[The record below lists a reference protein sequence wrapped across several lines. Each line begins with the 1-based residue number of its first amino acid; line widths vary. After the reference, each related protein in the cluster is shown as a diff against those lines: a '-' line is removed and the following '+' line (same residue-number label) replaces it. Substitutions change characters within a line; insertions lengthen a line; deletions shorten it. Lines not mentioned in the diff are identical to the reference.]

1 MARFPRAKQRDLSD
15 CGAACLH
22 AIARHYGLTIP
33 LARIRQLASTDRDGT
48 SVLGVV
54 EAATHMGFTAKGVRG
69 PSDSLVKIP
78 KPAIAHVVVDGHIHH
93 FVVITKVTATQVHV
107 MDPSDGEIHR
117 RSHAQFRDT
126 WTGVLILLVPG
137 GAFEP
142 GRAGTTTLARFWA
155 LIRPH
160 RAVLLEALAG
170 AALYTLLGLAM
181 AVYVQKLVD
190 HVLIDGNRRLLNVM
204 SLTMLVIIAFR
215 IYLGT
220 MKSLFILRTGQT
232 IDAVLILGYYHHLLR
247 LPQRFFDTMRVGEII
262 SRIGDAV
269 KIRAFIN
276 DVAVELFLALSV
288 VTFTL
293 AFMFAYS
300 WRLGLLVSG
309 AVPLFAILYAV
320 TNRLNK
326 RTQRTMMEHAAELE
340 SHFVESISGVA
351 TIKRFAIEEH
361 AEFGTETR
369 FIALLR
375 SIYRSGTNALFTA
388 STSDAISQTTVVLLL
403 WFGSVLVIER
413 GLTPGGLMSVYA
425 LAGQLSPPLLL
436 LVRSNRALQDALI
449 AADRLFEILDLEI
462 ESDGSTAELSDAGGN
477 DIKFEGITFRYGS
490 RPAVFCDLDLTIPA
504 RKVTA
509 IVGESGCGKSTLIAL
524 LQRIYPLEAGAIRVG
539 GMDLR
544 YMSARSLRRAI
555 AEVPQRIDLFNG
567 SVLANIALGDP
578 NPNVSRALLVA
589 EQAGLGDLLDALP
602 GGLDAH
608 LAGNTCGLSAGE
620 KQRLAIARALYVD
633 PDVVLFDEATSA
645 LDSIA
650 EARVQETVQS
660 LTERGKTVV
669 LIAHR
674 LSTVARADK
683 IVVLAEGRV
692 AEEGT
697 HLELFARGGRY
708 RELWRYQH
716 PDFAPGPPQHRAA
729 S

>member
-1 MARFPRAKQRDLSD
+1 M
-15 CGAACLH
+15 
-22 AIARHYGLTIP
+22 P
-33 LARIRQLASTDRDGT
+33 LARIRQFASTDRDGT

-54 EAATHMGFTAKGVRG
+54 EAATRMGFTAKGVRG
-69 PSDSLVKIP
+69 PADSLVKIP
-78 KPAIAHVVVDGHIHH
+78 KPAIAHVVVDHRIHH
-93 FVVITKVTATQVHV
+93 FVVITKVTATHVHV
-107 MDPSDGEIHR
+107 MDPSDGELHR
-117 RSHAQFRDT
+117 RSHAEFQDI

-142 GRAGTTTLARFWA
+142 GRAGTPTLARFWA
-155 LIRPH
+155 LVRPH
-160 RAVLLEALAG
+160 RAILLEALAG

-190 HVLIDGNRRLLNVM
+190 HVLIDGNRRLLTLM

-215 IYLGT
+215 VYLGT
-220 MKSLFILRTGQT
+220 MKSLFILRTGQI

-247 LPQRFFDTMRVGEII
+247 LPQRFFDTMRVGEVL

-269 KIRAFIN
+269 KIRAFVN

-293 AFMFAYS
+293 AFIFAYS

-309 AVPLFAILYAV
+309 AVPLFAVLYAV

-326 RTQRTMMEHAAELE
+326 RTQRKMMEQAAELE

-351 TIKRFAIEEH
+351 TIKRLAIEEH
-361 AEFGTETR
+361 AGFKTETL
-369 FIALLR
+369 FVALLR

-388 STSDAISQTTVVLLL
+388 GTSDAISQTTVVLLL

-449 AADRLFEILDLEI
+449 AADRLFEILDLEV
-462 ESDGSTAELSDAGGN
+462 ESSGCTTELSDVGGH
-477 DIKFEGITFRYGS
+477 DITFEGIAFRYGS
-490 RPAVFCDLDLTIPA
+490 RPAVFRDLDLTIPA
-504 RKVTA
+504 QKVTA

-524 LQRIYPLEAGAIRVG
+524 LQKIYPLEAGTIRIG

-544 YMSARSLRRAI
+544 YMSARSIRRAI
-555 AEVPQRIDLFNG
+555 AEVPQRIDLFSG

-578 NPNVSRALLVA
+578 NQNVRRALLVA
-589 EQAGLGDLLDALP
+589 RQAGLSDLIDALP
-602 GGLDAH
+602 GGLDTH
-608 LAGNTCGLSAGE
+608 LAGNACGLSAGE
-620 KQRLAIARALYVD
+620 KQRLAIARALYPD

-645 LDSIA
+645 LDSIS
-650 EARVQETVQS
+650 EAKVQKAMRTLVDE
-660 LTERGKTVV
+660 GKTVV

-674 LSTVARADK
+674 LSTVVGADK
-683 IVVLAEGRV
+683 IVVLADGRV

-697 HLELFARGGRY
+697 HQELLAREGPYHRM
-708 RELWRYQH
+708 WCYQH
-716 PDFAPGPPQHRAA
+716 PETAPRGYHANHDPVKSTAA
-729 S
+729 

>member
-1 MARFPRAKQRDLSD
+1 MSD

-22 AIARHYGLTIP
+22 AIARHYGLRVP
-33 LARIRQLASTDRDGT
+33 LARIRQFASTDREGT

-54 EAATHMGFTAKGVRG
+54 EAATRMGFTAKGVRG
-69 PSDSLVKIP
+69 PADSLAKIP
-78 KPAIAHVVVDGHIHH
+78 KPAIAHVVVDGRIQH
-93 FVVITKVTATQVHV
+93 FVVITKVTATHVHV

-117 RSHAQFRDT
+117 RSRAQFRDT
-126 WTGVLILLVPG
+126 WTGVLVLLVPG
-137 GAFEP
+137 GGFEP
-142 GRAGTTTLARFWA
+142 GRAGTPTLVRFWS
-155 LIRPH
+155 LVRPH
-160 RAVLLEALAG
+160 RAILLEALAG

-181 AVYVQKLVD
+181 AIYVQKLVD
-190 HVLIDGNRRLLNVM
+190 HVLIDGNHRLLNLM
-204 SLTMLVIIAFR
+204 SLAMLVIIAFR
-215 IYLGT
+215 VYLGT

-300 WRLGLLVSG
+300 WRLALLVSG

-320 TNRLNK
+320 TNRMNR
-326 RTQRTMMEHAAELE
+326 RTQRTMMERAAELE

-361 AEFGTETR
+361 AEFRTETR
-369 FIALLR
+369 FVALLR
-375 SIYRSGTNALFTA
+375 SIYRSGTNALFVA
-388 STSDAISQTTVVLLL
+388 GVSDAISQTIVVLLL
-403 WFGSVLVIER
+403 WFGSVLVIDR

-462 ESDGSTAELSDAGGN
+462 ESDGSTTELGDAGGH
-477 DIKFEGITFRYGS
+477 DITFKGITFRYGS
-490 RPAVFCDLDLTIPA
+490 RPTVFCDLDLTIPA

-524 LQRIYPLEAGAIRVG
+524 LQRIYPVEAGTIHIA

-544 YMSARSLRRAI
+544 YMSVRSLRRAI

-567 SVLANIALGDP
+567 SVLENIALGDP
-578 NPNVSRALLVA
+578 DPNVRRALLVA
-589 EQAGLGDLLDALP
+589 QQAGLSDVIDALP

-608 LAGNTCGLSAGE
+608 LEGNSCGLSAGE
-620 KQRLAIARALYVD
+620 KQRLAIARALYPD
-633 PDVVLFDEATSA
+633 PEVVLFDEATSA
-645 LDSIA
+645 LDSIS
-650 EARVQETVQS
+650 EARVQKAIRMLVGE
-660 LTERGKTVV
+660 GKTVV
-669 LIAHR
+669 MIAHR
-674 LSTVARADK
+674 MSTVVHADK

-697 HLELFARGGRY
+697 HRELLARQGRY
-708 RELWRYQH
+708 WRMWRYQH
-716 PDFAPGPPQHRAA
+716 AELAA
-729 S
+729 